1 MKSELYLALK
11 RINIER
17 LDTDDK
23 LELLKLFMIT
33 KSSLI
38 RNEIAFIFADI
49 QYDNAIPYILKKINQ
64 KDLYNKNGSL
74 VFALT
79 NMDTLKYFRQ
89 IIKIL
94 CDQGYEARLLAYS
107 IIEKNKDLISKNTIE
122 SALKDLEKYEILEDQ
137 SSFDKGENS
146 RLHFIERTKKLLQ
159 NAKSMR
165 NQH

>member
-1 MKSELYLALK
+1 
-11 RINIER
+11 
-17 LDTDDK
+17 
-23 LELLKLFMIT
+23 MIT